1 MEVHTMLN
9 FIPALFAAMPDF
21 MLAMFEN
28 LRFDPMQFIYNLK
41 YLAIGL
47 IGIFIVIGI
56 IMLVTVILNKL
67 PSGGKDKDD
76 AQN

>member
-1 MEVHTMLN
+1 MLKL
-9 FIPALFAAMPDF
+9 IPALFAAMPNF

-28 LRFDPMQFIYNLK
+28 LRFDPMQFVFNLK

-56 IMLVTVILNKL
+56 IILVTVILNKF
-67 PSGGKDKDD
+67 PTGGKDKDD
-76 AQN
+76 K

>member
-1 MEVHTMLN
+1 MLK
-9 FIPALFAAMPDF
+9 FIPALFAAMPETI
-21 MLAMFEN
+21 LAAFEN
-28 LRFDPMQFIYNLK
+28 LRFDPMQFVYNLK

-56 IMLVTVILNKL
+56 IMLVTYILNKL

>member
-1 MEVHTMLN
+1 MLKL
-9 FIPALFAAMPDF
+9 IPALFTAMPDF

-28 LRFDPMQFIYNLK
+28 LRFDPMQFVFNLK

-56 IMLVTVILNKL
+56 IILVTVVLNKF
-67 PSGGKDKDD
+67 PTGGKDKDD
-76 AQN
+76 K

>member
-1 MEVHTMLN
+1 MLKL
-9 FIPALFAAMPDF
+9 IPTLFTAMPDF

-28 LRFDPMQFIYNLK
+28 LRFDPMQFVFNLK

-56 IMLVTVILNKL
+56 IILVTVVLNKF
-67 PSGGKDKDD
+67 PTGGKDKDD
-76 AQN
+76 K